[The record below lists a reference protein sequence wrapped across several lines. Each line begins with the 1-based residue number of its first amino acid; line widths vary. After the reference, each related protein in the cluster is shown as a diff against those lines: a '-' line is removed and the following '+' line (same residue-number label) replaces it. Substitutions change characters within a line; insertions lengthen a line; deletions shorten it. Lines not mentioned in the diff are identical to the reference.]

1 MTTTDDSRHVLDPRL
16 AGHTGQLVRLASVR
30 ADTLVRAALPP
41 GRTLRDLGILAVL
54 ADGPLSQAQLGTLL
68 RVNRTVMISVI
79 DGIEAADLLCRER
92 DPADRRRYALRITD
106 EGRAAV
112 PRLHEAAMVADREL
126 TSALDERQR
135 GRLVTLLRS
144 LVPDLVAPLPELI
157 GTLPAF
163 LLEQASQQLRT
174 GSEQAL
180 TEQGIKPRCVRMLVA
195 LDAAQP
201 CTQERL
207 ANAMSLAAPSI
218 VAALD
223 ELRVNGLM
231 LSDRNPSD
239 RREQVLRLSGDGRRY
254 LDDALRAEHAAQ
266 QRLAETIGSTEVDEL
281 NTLLSAVS
289 TLSG

>member
-1 MTTTDDSRHVLDPRL
+1 M
-16 AGHTGQLVRLASVR
+16 R
-30 ADTLVRAALPP
+30 ADALLRTALPP
-41 GRTLRDLGILAVL
+41 ERTLRDLGVLAVL
-54 ADGPLSQAQLGTLL
+54 ADGPLSQAQVGALL
-68 RVNRTVMISVI
+68 HVNRTVMISVI
-79 DGIEAADLLCRER
+79 DDIEAAGLVRRER

-112 PRLHEAAMVADREL
+112 PHLHEAAITA
-126 TSALDERQR
+126 ERQLTASLNGAQR
-135 GRLVTLLRS
+135 RRLGSLLRR
-144 LVPDLVAPLPELI
+144 LVPDLPAPVAPLL
-157 GTLPAF
+157 GF
-163 LLEQASQQLRT
+163 LLDQATQQLRAS
-174 GSEQAL
+174 SEQAL

-254 LDDALRAEHAAQ
+254 LGDALRAEHAAQ
-266 QRLAETIGSTEVDEL
+266 HRLAKTVGAAEIDEL
-281 NTLLSAVS
+281 NTLLSKVCGGPRLV
-289 TLSG
+289 T